1 MDRFIKRW
9 QGEIAIK
16 GIPTNQKKYFS
27 YTNTLKNALIR
38 EFESNCINFSCYTRC
53 YYGGMG
59 ILERNGRYIY
69 FSQRITKFGE
79 KIDLTSEYC
88 ENSEKALIRMS
99 PTKDIDFS
107 GNGYGEAM
115 YVPLAQLPSAVIKL
129 FERMEEEGVKNSDY
143 RDYYM
148 EKYNRKLDEIRLQLA
163 AFHEDEEDC
172 EPNQDDEMDLFNED
186 ATTEEIVGYYFCWHK
201 DEALR
206 TWLDNIRVFPLDEV
220 EDSQREREKEK
231 RDEITRLLVNVMQH
245 EGKGKESDSIILY
258 YKNLD
263 AKEDEEACVK
273 MAEAKKGILVV
284 DMPENCEGCNICKM
298 LGVTKTEETPDGQ
311 IPERCPIKPIPQ
323 EKNIC
328 MEKAMESLRKSTDVE
343 DFVMSA
349 KEVQEK
355 HMMNLG
361 YNSCL
366 KDIFGNENS
375 LDGKEEEE
383 DSQTADIVL
392 PHFYENLKEA
402 VMHSN
407 VQDMEDFLGYQIS
420 SDVLEEIEEHIL
432 NAFLQ
437 MPHKEVEKF
446 LKKYGIKIIL

>member
-1 MDRFIKRW
+1 MDEIIKRG
-9 QGEIAIK
+9 QGKVTIK
-16 GIPTNQKKYFS
+16 GLPVHQRLSEVTGLFKK
-27 YTNTLKNALIR
+27 
-38 EFESNCINFSCYTRC
+38 
-53 YYGGMG
+53 
-59 ILERNGRYIY
+59 
-69 FSQRITKFGE
+69 
-79 KIDLTSEYC
+79 
-88 ENSEKALIRMS
+88 
-99 PTKDIDFS
+99 
-107 GNGYGEAM
+107 
-115 YVPLAQLPSAVIKL
+115 
-129 FERMEEEGVKNSDY
+129 MEEERVKSLNH
-143 RDYYM
+143 RDYYL
-148 EKYNRKLDEIRLQLA
+148 EKYNRKMNEVRLQLV
-163 AFHEDEEDC
+163 AFHEDEETNGHY
-172 EPNQDDEMDLFNED
+172 EPEQEEEMDLFNED
-186 ATTEEIVGYYFCWHK
+186 ATTEEIVGYYFYWHK

-206 TWLDNIRVFPLDEV
+206 TWLDNIRLFPLDEV
-220 EDSQREREKEK
+220 EDSQREREKEQ

-311 IPERCPIKPIPQ
+311 IPEQCPIKPIPQ

-328 MEKAMESLRKSTDVE
+328 MEKAMESLRKNTDVE

-366 KDIFGNENS
+366 KDILGNENS